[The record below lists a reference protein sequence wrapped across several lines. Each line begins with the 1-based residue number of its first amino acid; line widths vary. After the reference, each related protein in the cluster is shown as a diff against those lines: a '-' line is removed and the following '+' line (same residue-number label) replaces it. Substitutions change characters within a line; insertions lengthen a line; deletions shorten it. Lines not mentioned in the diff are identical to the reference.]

1 MRRRIAVVAA
11 VVLGLAAAG
20 VGAAVPAGATVRP
33 GKAAAGVG
41 ATALP
46 AKATVSPGKAGAGA
60 FGVGEPSVTVRAID
74 REGKAVA
81 VTASFEPVGSSGF
94 EDTLTSAH
102 AAKVPGGLYNVAAWV
117 WEPGRKAATLVDRE
131 ISVESSQTVTFDAR
145 PGRPLRFTVNDST
158 VAVAGVMAEP
168 FSPATGQLTGWNHS
182 YGPIEGAAVYLVPGP
197 LPSGW
202 DLFLEADL
210 ARHEKDGAASPV
222 EYDLVRVLSGSV
234 PTNLTFASTRAGLA
248 LDHLTIRSF
257 GEGTDSMDFSPR
269 ELGRNGSEYGVLPS
283 GGFGQSNVRTPA
295 TVDLYLSPGYEWQ
308 SVDAA
313 SNDDSYGAVPLLAG
327 HRYGQTFNAAVFS
340 PSPLLG
346 PTVYGTTLSLSE
358 VFGNCLLVDP
368 ANQGAGSESV
378 GLYPTRPQGW
388 LYQGNRLI
396 AHASGYGAN
405 LSAKIPATTQTYTLK
420 FATTRVSAD
429 NVPVGGIAKSL
440 TATYTF
446 KAAAGDATLAAD
458 TFWPRM
464 IAQGVTERN
473 AAARGSKTTL
483 PITFNTVNGA
493 IAAHNVAVWAS
504 ANGGRTWTPLRV
516 AHSGST
522 WTVSVVNPKAAG
534 YVSLKVSAA
543 DAAGFTATVTAINAY
558 AVR

>member
-11 VVLGLAAAG
+11 VVLGTTAAG
-20 VGAAVPAGATVRP
+20 AGAAVPAGAAVSP
-33 GKAAAGVG
+33 GKV
-41 ATALP
+41 
-46 AKATVSPGKAGAGA
+46 TVSPGKTKAAA
-60 FGVGEPSVTVRAID
+60 IGVGEPSVTVRAID

-81 VTASFEPVGSSGF
+81 VTASFEPAGSAAAQ
-94 EDTLTSAH
+94 ETLTSAH
-102 AAKVPGGLYNVAAWV
+102 ATKVPGGLYNVAAWV

-131 ISVESSQTVTFDAR
+131 IQIESSQTVTFDAR
-145 PGRPLRFTVNDST
+145 PGKPLRFTVNDST
-158 VAVAGVMAEP
+158 VAVVGVMAEP
-168 FSPATGQLTGWNHS
+168 FSPATGQMTWWNHS
-182 YGPIEGAAVYLVPGP
+182 YGPIDGAAVYLVPGP

-210 ARHEKDGAASPV
+210 VRHEKDGAASPV
-222 EYDLVRVLSGSV
+222 EYDLVKILSGSV
-234 PTNLTFASTRAGLA
+234 PANLTFASTRAGLA

-257 GEGTDSMDFSPR
+257 GEGIDSMDFSPR
-269 ELGRNGSEYGVLPS
+269 ELGQNGSGYGVLPS
-283 GGFGQSNVRTPA
+283 SGFGQSNVRTPA
-295 TVDLYLSPGYEWQ
+295 SVNLYLSPGYEWQ

-313 SNDDSYGAVPLLAG
+313 SNDDSYGAVPLVAG
-327 HRYGQTFNAAVFS
+327 HRYAQTFNAAVFS

-346 PTVYGTTLSLSE
+346 PVVDGTTLRLTE

-368 ANQGAGSESV
+368 ASQGAGSESV

-388 LYQGNRLI
+388 LYQGSRLI

-405 LSAKIPATTQTYTLK
+405 LTAKIPATTQAYTLK

-429 NVPVGGIAKSL
+429 NAPVNGIAKSL
-440 TATYTF
+440 TATYAF
-446 KAAAGDATLAAD
+446 KAAAGDTSLAAD
-458 TFWPRM
+458 AFWPRM
-464 IAQGVTERN
+464 IAQGVTEEN
-473 AAARGSKTTL
+473 AAARGSKTSL
-483 PITFNTVNGA
+483 PITFDTVDGA

-522 WTVSVVNPKAAG
+522 WTVSVTNPKAAG
-534 YVSLKVSAA
+534 YVSLKVSGA